1 MIGRDIAPGAEVR
14 LRYRYNDNGDIV
26 TALDTDDWADR
37 AVVVDAIA
45 CGCNGD
51 CRILTVVPDEWP
63 DTRETVHAD
72 ADTEYPLWH
81 PPA

>member
-1 MIGRDIAPGAEVR
+1 MIGRDIAVGAEVR
-14 LRYRYNDNGDIV
+14 LLYRPGIDGMI
-26 TALDTDDWADR
+26 TELDTSDWADR
-37 AVVVDAIA
+37 AVVVDTIA

-51 CRILTVVPDEWP
+51 CRILTVIPDEWP